1 LSKSAEN
8 LNNFT
13 LVKILE
19 ETLVIATGAVVGK
32 GDQPFRVWLQKSRSC
47 VLWSSSDPA
56 PAGPAYD
63 FSLVSFSLKPYSE
76 HQQDQNK

>member
-8 LNNFT
+8 LNNFA

-32 GDQPFRVWLQKSRSC
+32 GDQPFRVWLITEKPIVRTLILLGPSTCRARVRFSSC
-47 VLWSSSDPA
+47 ILLS
-56 PAGPAYD
+56 
-63 FSLVSFSLKPYSE
+63 
-76 HQQDQNK
+76 